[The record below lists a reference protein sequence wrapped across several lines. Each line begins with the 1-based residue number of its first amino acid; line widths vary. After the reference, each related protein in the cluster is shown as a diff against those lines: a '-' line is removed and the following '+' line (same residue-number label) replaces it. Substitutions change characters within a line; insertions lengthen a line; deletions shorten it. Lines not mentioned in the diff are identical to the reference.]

1 MSEVSKTF
9 KQMENKII
17 SLNVHYGSI
26 LSQCTTLKK
35 ALMYRNALISTRF
48 ALLDLLNMFRYNR
61 QNDNFHN
68 PNFYKSI
75 NKQLLDV
82 DIFLKEVE
90 ERIDQFSDKHLR

>member
-1 MSEVSKTF
+1 
-9 KQMENKII
+9 MENALI

-26 LSQCTTLKK
+26 LIQCTTLKK
-35 ALMYRNALISTRF
+35 AVMYRNALISTRF
-48 ALLDLLNMFRYNR
+48 ALLDLLNMFRYNK

-75 NKQLLDV
+75 NKQLIDM

-90 ERIDQFSDKHLR
+90 ERIDEFEGKHLR

>member
-1 MSEVSKTF
+1 
-9 KQMENKII
+9 MENKLI

-26 LSQCTTLKK
+26 LIQCTNINK
-35 ALMYRNALISTRF
+35 AVMYRNALISTRF

-75 NKQLLDV
+75 QKQLLDV
-82 DIFLKEVE
+82 DIFIEDIE
-90 ERIDQFSDKHLR
+90 ERIIEFGGNNLW